1 MLICLLHGLKIS
13 HDGFPE
19 KRLAHGVAGRVEG
32 VVLYGAVLEGGRF
45 HAVGDLR

>member
-19 KRLAHGVAGRVEG
+19 KRLAHGVAGRVEA
-32 VVLYGAVLEGGRF
+32 VVLFGAAVEGGRF
-45 HAVGDLR
+45 HTVGELR